1 MKRNHYIFLGMAL
14 VALPSLAQVQ
24 PSGTE
29 YSAERYDHEPHCRG

>member
-24 PSGTE
+24 PPIQ
-29 YSAERYDHEPHCRG
+29 RYDHEPHCRG